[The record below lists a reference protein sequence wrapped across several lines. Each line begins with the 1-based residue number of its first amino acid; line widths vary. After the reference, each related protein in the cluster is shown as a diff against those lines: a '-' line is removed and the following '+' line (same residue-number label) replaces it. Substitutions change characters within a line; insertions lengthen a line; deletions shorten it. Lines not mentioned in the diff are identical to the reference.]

1 MSTLDAPTAASVEP
15 AGPSPAPPTT
25 GSPLCKAA
33 RDPLGAPLGKAAR
46 VSEELSIECMLA
58 ISFQRSDAGY
68 TSANRPTP
76 VETSYIDRW
85 ERQLERAM
93 VGWLLGSLCSFLFSL
108 VDPYLFGSFPPVTD
122 SHK

>member
-15 AGPSPAPPTT
+15 AGPSPAPPTI

-33 RDPLGAPLGKAAR
+33 RDPLGAPLCKAAR

-68 TSANRPTP
+68 TLANRPTP
-76 VETSYIDRW
+76 VETKEKLLLTDGRERW
-85 ERQLERAM
+85 LVVVFA
-93 VGWLLGSLCSFLFSL
+93 LLFF
-108 VDPYLFGSFPPVTD
+108 SFPL
-122 SHK
+122 